1 MPGENQKPSEK
12 TLDFHGLRGKIRD
25 CGSFNWQCS
34 LIRYALPMAIVLIRA
49 VGLMGRRRCASPFL
63 RLTDTALQSKW
74 WRARG
79 TQVRA
84 GGGVAT
90 VTRNASGGAR
100 QVSANSAKPPEPA
113 RRSRFARINSRTMLA
128 AMIESFVTGLLAWR
142 DGQPGQVGNEA
153 ATAVFH
159 QCRGSGSSPS
169 FAFFFAAVFTES
181 QQFPRHHSQLRY

>member
-1 MPGENQKPSEK
+1 MPGENQKRSEK
-12 TLDFHGLRGKIRD
+12 TLDFHGMRGKIRD

-84 GGGVAT
+84 GRRRHGYPECV
-90 VTRNASGGAR
+90 RRRASGKRKQREAVRTGA
-100 QVSANSAKPPEPA
+100 
-113 RRSRFARINSRTMLA
+113 
-128 AMIESFVTGLLAWR
+128 
-142 DGQPGQVGNEA
+142 
-153 ATAVFH
+153 
-159 QCRGSGSSPS
+159 S
-169 FAFFFAAVFTES
+169 FAFCS
-181 QQFPRHHSQLRY
+181 Y

>member
-1 MPGENQKPSEK
+1 M
-12 TLDFHGLRGKIRD
+12 RGKSRV

-49 VGLMGRRRCASPFL
+49 VGLIGRRSSVGQFL

-74 WRARG
+74 WRPRR
-79 TQVRA
+79 TQVL
-84 GGGVAT
+84 GVAG
-90 VTRNASGGAR
+90 VALVAGRWPGSVQEAG
-100 QVSANSAKPPEPA
+100 ANSAKSFEA
-113 RRSRFARINSRTMLA
+113 ERRSRFARINSRTKRA

-169 FAFFFAAVFTES
+169 FAFLFAAVFTDS
-181 QQFPRHHSQLRY
+181 PQFLYSHSRLPY